1 MFVGIPTECEDHET
15 LNQPDRAMGNTDQ
28 SRLRCDKRAP
38 DNIVDGKWH
47 RLIGNSG
54 TKIPESCVPMRRCGT
69 HAPGWL
75 NGTHPQ
81 LQEGQVNR
89 KVCYH
94 WSSRCCNWQN
104 NIKVRSC
111 GDFYVYNLVKPPVC
125 SLRYCGNN
133 NTGRCKT
140 LTYFYFC
147 VFVYLFFLLA
157 PSDISRTTQQHAP
170 PSISRPCIHFC
181 INQSYVS
188 QKETRVFNQVIKD
201 QEIRVKMLLKLGK
214 YINNLI
220 KSLV

>member
-1 MFVGIPTECEDHET
+1 MFLCKSWRISSVYKKNPFSWIQTYLFAGIPNECEDYET

-28 SRLRCDKRAP
+28 SRLRCDQRAP

-54 TKIPESCVPMRRCGT
+54 TKIPDSCVPMRRCGT

-89 KVCYH
+89 TVCYH

-111 GDFYVYNLVKPPVC
+111 GDFYVYNLIKPPHC
-125 SLRYCGNN
+125 WLRYCGDN
-133 NTGRCKT
+133 NTGQYKT
-140 LTYFYFC
+140 LTHFYFICLSIYFY
-147 VFVYLFFLLA
+147 
-157 PSDISRTTQQHAP
+157 
-170 PSISRPCIHFC
+170 
-181 INQSYVS
+181 
-188 QKETRVFNQVIKD
+188 
-201 QEIRVKMLLKLGK
+201 
-214 YINNLI
+214 
-220 KSLV
+220 

>member
-1 MFVGIPTECEDHET
+1 MFAGIPNECEDYET

-28 SRLRCDKRAP
+28 SRLRCDQRAP

-54 TKIPESCVPMRRCGT
+54 TKIPETCVPMRRCGT

-89 KVCYH
+89 TVCYH

-111 GDFYVYNLVKPPVC
+111 GDFYVYKLIKPPHC
-125 SLRYCGNN
+125 WLRYCGDNN
-133 NTGRCKT
+133 AGMCKILTQYSYNHFFRCFSS
-140 LTYFYFC
+140 LFC
-147 VFVYLFFLLA
+147 R
-157 PSDISRTTQQHAP
+157 SHR
-170 PSISRPCIHFC
+170 
-181 INQSYVS
+181 INVEDNRIACAGYC
-188 QKETRVFNQVIKD
+188 
-201 QEIRVKMLLKLGK
+201 
-214 YINNLI
+214 
-220 KSLV
+220 

>member
-1 MFVGIPTECEDHET
+1 
-15 LNQPDRAMGNTDQ
+15 MGNTDQ
-28 SRLRCDKRAP
+28 SRLRCDQRAP

-125 SLRYCGNN
+125 SLRYCGDN

-147 VFVYLFFLLA
+147 VFVYLFFFTSALRYLENNTAACATISLSPMYTFLHQSILCLTKRNSCVQSGNQGSNA
-157 PSDISRTTQQHAP
+157 P
-170 PSISRPCIHFC
+170 
-181 INQSYVS
+181 
-188 QKETRVFNQVIKD
+188 
-201 QEIRVKMLLKLGK
+201 
-214 YINNLI
+214 
-220 KSLV
+220 

>member
-1 MFVGIPTECEDHET
+1 
-15 LNQPDRAMGNTDQ
+15 MGNTDQ
-28 SRLRCDKRAP
+28 SRLRCDQRAP

-54 TKIPESCVPMRRCGT
+54 TKIPETCVPMRRCGT

-111 GDFYVYNLVKPPVC
+111 GDFYVYNLIKPPNC
-125 SLRYCGNN
+125 WLRYCGDNN
-133 NTGRCKT
+133 AGMCKI
-140 LTYFYFC
+140 LTQFSYYHSFC
-147 VFVYLFFLLA
+147 FSILFCWSPRINVRDNRIACAGYCLPETNRPFLRHVHPLIITTRLRKVSFF
-157 PSDISRTTQQHAP
+157 SD
-170 PSISRPCIHFC
+170 
-181 INQSYVS
+181 V
-188 QKETRVFNQVIKD
+188 
-201 QEIRVKMLLKLGK
+201 
-214 YINNLI
+214 
-220 KSLV
+220 